1 MNVGVSVGVEV
12 MVGVKTV
19 GVGVNNVGVAVNW
32 TGPEVIVTVGVTVCA
47 AMAALP
53 TQSTTNP
60 RR

>member
-1 MNVGVSVGVEV
+1 MGVAVGVSVI
-12 MVGVKTV
+12 VGVKIVGVAVKAVGVFVGKTALVSTV
-19 GVGVNNVGVAVNW
+19 GVGVAVR
-32 TGPEVIVTVGVTVCA
+32 A